1 MVNGIESQKKKSYKK
16 PKGVMYI
23 EKQYHIKCDVGR
35 RIAAYLIDHII
46 LSFMLVG
53 FIICAVMTGE
63 FTLII
68 LSIIGAIIIYTGK
81 DLFGGRSLG
90 KRALNMAVRK
100 LDNTDEV
107 PGKWRLFLR
116 NITLIIW
123 PIELIVLLARD
134 DNRRLGDM
142 IAGTTV
148 IRIVNE
154 KIVIK
159 KRTIVIGVVLGVVII
174 VGTSIL
180 FFTGIAGIMKN
191 NGAYTTTIEYIES
204 SEEIENR
211 IGDIEGYGFIP
222 SGSVNITNGYG
233 EAVLVITVKGE
244 KETVKIYSELK
255 KGPGSEWQIIQI
267 NYFE

>member
-1 MVNGIESQKKKSYKK
+1 MKKY
-16 PKGVMYI
+16 GGNMHM
-23 EKQYHIKCDVGR
+23 ENQYNVKCDAGR

-46 LSFMLVG
+46 LSFVLVG
-53 FIICAVMTGE
+53 FIISAVMSSN

-90 KRALNMAVRK
+90 KRVLNMAVRNV
-100 LDNTDEV
+100 DNIDEA
-107 PGKWRLFLR
+107 PEKWRLFLR

-123 PIELIVLLARD
+123 PIEVIVLLGRD

-159 KRTIVIGVVLGVVII
+159 KRSIIIGVILGLVII
-174 VGTSIL
+174 VGAFIL
-180 FFTGIAGIMKN
+180 FFTGIASIMKN
-191 NGAYTTTIEYIES
+191 NGAYVTTIEYIES

-222 SGSVNITNGYG
+222 SGSVTTTNGFG

-244 KETVKIYSELK
+244 KETVKIYSELMK
-255 KGPGSEWQIIQI
+255 EPGSEWEIIRVD
-267 NYFE
+267 YVE